1 MHTLTT
7 VTKIKNAAGEEA
19 NELVIDAVN
28 SDEDGYV
35 IPAFGFV
42 NEYNPTPAEAGE
54 GTDHAIQVTK
64 TVTGAPS
71 PDNVSYSFTL
81 TATGDNIGNIAGLE

>member
-1 MHTLTT
+1 MDNGDGTMHTLTT

-54 GTDHAIQVTK
+54 AQTMQ
-64 TVTGAPS
+64 S
-71 PDNVSYSFTL
+71 R
-81 TATGDNIGNIAGLE
+81 